1 MRIDK
6 LAATIFIVAI
16 TITSCGYYNPYV
28 VSSNSKPI
36 TLHRS
41 MWANQ
46 TNELGLE
53 TTFYNSLSDWLR
65 KTKLITLTENVT
77 DAEFILTGKI
87 NSVDYPEISYSSNN
101 IANELRANLTV
112 TFSIKEQA
120 TGKTVWEKS
129 GYTLQETLSKVSDPT
144 QLLASKKVALAEISD
159 NLAEEIYLYIIN
171 SIMRPDGNMELEMQM
186 NTEIK

>member
-1 MRIDK
+1 MRINK
-6 LAATIFIVAI
+6 FSFTIILLAATIA
-16 TITSCGYYNPYV
+16 SCGYYNPYV

-65 KTKLITLTENVT
+65 KTKLITLTEDQA

-87 NSVDYPEISYSSNN
+87 TSVDYPEISYSSNN
-101 IANELRANLTV
+101 VANELRANLTV
-112 TFSIKEQA
+112 TFSIKERA

-129 GYTLQETLSKVSDPT
+129 GYTLQETLSKVDSPT
-144 QLLASKKVALAEISD
+144 QLLANKKVALAEISD

-171 SIMRPDGNMELEMQM
+171 SIMRPDRNIELQMQM
-186 NTEIK
+186 ETEIK